1 MTLNKK
7 RYFRKK
13 SNAVYT
19 LILFDFKVI
28 KHVINIFLF
37 PQKKIKTIYKKQ
49 VATMQPLSTF
59 PSKGSESIFNCKKIS
74 RKDMFK
80 TYIYLQNIWHKYDAK
95 LNVSKNVTCNLLK

>member
-7 RYFRKK
+7 SYFRQK

-19 LILFDFKVI
+19 LILFYFKVK

-49 VATMQPLSTF
+49 VATMQPLSPF
-59 PSKGSESIFNCKKIS
+59 PSKGSKSIFNLKQFS
-74 RKDMFK
+74 RKV
-80 TYIYLQNIWHKYDAK
+80 I
-95 LNVSKNVTCNLLK
+95 